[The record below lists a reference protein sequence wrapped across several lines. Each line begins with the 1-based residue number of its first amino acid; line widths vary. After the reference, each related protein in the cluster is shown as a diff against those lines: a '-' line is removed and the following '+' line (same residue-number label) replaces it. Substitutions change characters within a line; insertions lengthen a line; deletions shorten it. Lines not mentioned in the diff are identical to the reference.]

1 MKTFFSSRVLFQGG
15 LVIAL
20 AMGFVGCLTDDKGD
34 EDSGPTISIGPTTQ
48 IVAEGATATYTVIAS
63 GTGDLDYQWTLNGTD
78 LEGRTSASLNIV
90 ARDSIDN
97 ATIRVKVTD
106 DNGTTTSDPA
116 YLRIAVDGRTV
127 TLGAQGNTIAS
138 SWDADVP
145 VTYNAST
152 APNHSNDIDVVFAY
166 STSTGNDSLALYS
179 PSVAKNGL
187 GGGSNGFDFMST
199 WPTANSI
206 EIRRVDVADW
216 DNVMTAAD
224 IENLFA
230 NGSAGATPGRIFV
243 RVGTTVVIKT
253 NLNKYVLMRV
263 TVVTIQSENGTGTIT
278 AKAKW

>member
-1 MKTFFSSRVLFQGG
+1 MKTSSTRTFGAAALVVLS
-15 LVIAL
+15 LVL
-20 AMGFVGCLTDDKGD
+20 GGCLTDDKGD
-34 EDSGPTISIGPTTQ
+34 EDSGPTISVGPTTQ
-48 IVAEGATATYTVIAS
+48 IVDDGSTATFTVIAS

-78 LEGRTSASLNIV
+78 LEGRTLATLNLV

-97 ATIRVKVTD
+97 ATIRVRVTD
-106 DNGTTTSDPA
+106 DNGSTTSDPA
-116 YLRIAVDGRTV
+116 YLRIAVGSRTV
-127 TLGAQGNTIAS
+127 TLGAQGNSIAS

-187 GGGSNGFDFMST
+187 GSGSSGFDFMST

-224 IENLFA
+224 IENLFT
-230 NGSAGATPGRIFV
+230 NGSAGSTPGRIFV

-263 TVVTIQSENGTGTIT
+263 TLVTVQSENGTGTIT